1 MIPANTNQQADAAL
15 PVELPVEAPVGVPV
29 DDESIA
35 NRLHGELRLS
45 LLSVTGHK
53 GHKDARF
60 KKSSLLPYSSWHS
73 AMYIYIA
80 AVGQHF
86 FLSVTYPNII
96 Y

>member
-35 NRLHGELRLS
+35 NRLHEELRLS

-60 KKSSLLPYSSWHS
+60 KKSSLLSHSSW
-73 AMYIYIA
+73 
-80 AVGQHF
+80 QC
-86 FLSVTYPNII
+86 
-96 Y
+96 